1 VALDAGAP
9 EPYCCPVNS
18 VSSPPADAADRDVT
32 DAARIFHRRHGWS
45 DAAGASFLACLL
57 ATGASG
63 NAAENGTPAPAWF
76 EGIVFG
82 LGALTVICLVAM
94 GIYSARLRRL
104 PSAVRA
110 QAAPLAK
117 RHPHGRRAHHYPP
130 RHRLTWTLRWI
141 GMLAILLV
149 AVVSVPAPIDG
160 VAYLAGAE
168 RTVTFD
174 PVSYQ
179 QNCDQY
185 GCQTTTDG
193 FLETGNADLSA
204 SWPDIVPL
212 NRPIQVRE
220 PAWRWGLGQ
229 AMIDSNGTAVIAI
242 AVSLLIEGAAVLVLI
257 LMFRLARNWRR
268 HRQGLRQAATAPAP
282 VA

>member
-1 VALDAGAP
+1 
-9 EPYCCPVNS
+9 
-18 VSSPPADAADRDVT
+18 
-32 DAARIFHRRHGWS
+32 
-45 DAAGASFLACLL
+45 
-57 ATGASG
+57 
-63 NAAENGTPAPAWF
+63 
-76 EGIVFG
+76 
-82 LGALTVICLVAM
+82 VICLAAVV
-94 GIYSARLRRL
+94 IYSARLRRT
-104 PSAVRA
+104 STAVLA
-110 QAAPLAK
+110 QAVPLAK
-117 RHPHGRRAHHYPP
+117 SHQHGRRAHHYPP

-141 GMLAILLV
+141 GMLLILFV
-149 AVVSVPAPIDG
+149 AVVSVPAPVDG

-179 QNCDQY
+179 TNCDQY
-185 GCQTTTDG
+185 SCQTVTEG
-193 FLETGNADLSA
+193 FMETGSADISA
-204 SWPDIVPL
+204 SWPDVVPL

-220 PAWRWGLGQ
+220 PTWRWGLGQ

-268 HRQGLRQAATAPAP
+268 HQLGQRQAPSAPAP

>member
-1 VALDAGAP
+1 
-9 EPYCCPVNS
+9 VNS
-18 VSSPPADAADRDVT
+18 VSPPPADAADRDV
-32 DAARIFHRRHGWS
+32 AEAVRLLHRRHGWS

-82 LGALTVICLVAM
+82 LGGLTVICLVAI

-104 PSAVRA
+104 SPAVRT
-110 QAAPLAK
+110 QAAPIA
-117 RHPHGRRAHHYPP
+117 RRDSHGRRAHHYPP
-130 RHRLTWTLRWI
+130 RHRLAWTLGWI
-141 GMLAILLV
+141 GMLAILFV
-149 AVVSVPAPIDG
+149 AVVTVPAPVDG

-179 QNCDQY
+179 TNCDQY
-185 GCQTTTDG
+185 SCQTVTEG
-193 FLETGNADLSA
+193 FMETGNADVSA
-204 SWPDIVPL
+204 SWPDVVPL
-212 NRPIQVRE
+212 NRSFQVRE

-229 AMIDSNGTAVIAI
+229 AMIDSNGTAIIAI
-242 AVSLLIEGAAVLVLI
+242 ALSLLIEGAAIAVLI
-257 LMFRLARNWRR
+257 LIFRLTRNWRR
-268 HRQGLRQAATAPAP
+268 HRLGQRQAASTPAP